1 MSLWNKLKD
10 SLKEVKNR
18 WSGGLVSLF
27 SGSTIDEEFWES
39 FEELLISGDVGIDL
53 TEEITADLQK
63 TVKREGLKTPDQL
76 TEYFIAN
83 ITERL
88 EAIEGMGKEIEIN
101 SSPKIIVLV
110 GVNGSGKTTT
120 AAKLAEQFHRQG
132 KKVVL
137 GAADTFRA
145 GAIEQLKVWGD
156 RTGSRVVAQQQG
168 SDSAAVAYDA
178 LQSAKASNA
187 DVVIIDTAGRIHSK
201 HNLMEELIKVVRVL
215 EREVGRDSIENL
227 LVLDA
232 VMGQNGFAQA
242 ETFNK
247 ALTLDGVVLSKYDN
261 TAKGGV
267 ILAIAHKLGLPIR
280 YIGLGEG
287 VDDLRL
293 FEPREFVQALLEK
306 NGDEA

>member
-1 MSLWNKLKD
+1 MFLWSKLKD

-27 SGSTIDEEFWES
+27 SGSTIDEEFWDS
-39 FEELLISGDVGIDL
+39 LEEILISGDVGIDL
-53 TEEITADLQK
+53 TEELIEDLQK

-76 TEYFIAN
+76 IAYFIDLV
-83 ITERL
+83 TERL
-88 EAIEGMGKEIEIN
+88 VAVDGMGKEIVLDK
-101 SSPKIIVLV
+101 SPKVIVLV

-132 KKVVL
+132 KKVIL

-145 GAIEQLKVWGD
+145 AAIDQLKIWGE
-156 RTGSRVVAQQQG
+156 RTGSRVIAQQQG

-178 LQSAKASNA
+178 LQAARASGA
-187 DVVIIDTAGRIHSK
+187 DVLIIDTAGRLHSK
-201 HNLMEELIKVVRVL
+201 HNLMEELTKIVRVI
-215 EREVGRDSIENL
+215 EREVGRDSMENL

-242 ETFNK
+242 ESFHK
-247 ALTLDGVVLSKYDN
+247 ALNLNGVILSKYDN

-267 ILAIAHKLGLPIR
+267 ILAIAHRLALPIR
-280 YIGLGEG
+280 YIGLGES

-293 FEPREFVQALLEK
+293 FEPQEFVRALLEN
-306 NGDEA
+306 NGNNV

>member
-1 MSLWNKLKD
+1 M
-10 SLKEVKNR
+10 
-18 WSGGLVSLF
+18 
-27 SGSTIDEEFWES
+27 
-39 FEELLISGDVGIDL
+39 
-53 TEEITADLQK
+53 
-63 TVKREGLKTPDQL
+63 
-76 TEYFIAN
+76 
-83 ITERL
+83 
-88 EAIEGMGKEIEIN
+88 
-101 SSPKIIVLV
+101 
-110 GVNGSGKTTT
+110 
-120 AAKLAEQFHRQG
+120 
-132 KKVVL
+132 
-137 GAADTFRA
+137 
-145 GAIEQLKVWGD
+145 WGD

-187 DVVIIDTAGRIHSK
+187 DVVIIDTAGRLHSK